1 MRFCGRLRPADDHAH
16 VHLCERQVRLRRP
29 RHLCLRRPDHRDNAP
44 PSAIPARH
52 GSSAAAVPA
61 GHGSQAAAA
70 SSATLCASPIAA
82 TLLAAAAR
90 AAKPPTAPVA
100 AASAAAVVARPAA
113 SAQSAG
119 ASTLFAVTA
128 RAAAPQAWRPHRR
141 PALALCSRWRG
152 RLPRRGR
159 RNLRDAPPRRPG
171 GERPVR
177 GMRFP
182 PRARRP
188 QGARHL
194 CDGRLL
200 QAAHRGDQQVGA
212 RRVHAQH
219 AAHAARVRH

>member
-141 PALALCSRWRG
+141 PAPALCTRRGG

-159 RNLRDAPPRRPG
+159 RRLRDAALTRPRG
-171 GERPVR
+171 KRPVR
-177 GMRFP
+177 GLRLLL
-182 PRARRP
+182 ADAP

-194 CDGRLL
+194 HDRAVCQG
-200 QAAHRGDQQVGA
+200 QKHEGQVGA
-212 RRVHAQH
+212 HRVHAQQD
-219 AAHAARVRH
+219 AVRAGCI